1 MSNPYAPQP
10 AEDSSQV
17 SLPPAAGER
26 IVIKPEEE
34 IVSKIGTLADGGYY
48 YDQNDE
54 KPIPLEAE
62 RIVFEKGSTF
72 MVILSWCLAL
82 FLSLPFPTMLTEGTD
97 AVIDPDH
104 PLIWS
109 FMLGVDLVIIVF
121 LIIHGFL
128 YFPSTDCLDSEGIT
142 LSILSRKIQ
151 IPWPHS
157 RTGLYVRLVN
167 QKGRALQT
175 AEVKVI
181 RPDGSSALLPITFRG
196 VDSVK
201 TERDAVIQCS
211 RIWGWAVAKGYTQ
224 ESDEYIPL
232 AGLGVQQSLR
242 RRQEERY
249 GLRAH
254 VNDNQENLQ

>member
-1 MSNPYAPQP
+1 MSNLYDPQP
-10 AEDSSQV
+10 AEDSSRV
-17 SLPPAAGER
+17 SLHPAAGER
-26 IVIKPEEE
+26 IEPQKE
-34 IVSKIGTLADGGYY
+34 IASKIGTVVDGDYY
-48 YDQNDE
+48 HDQNDE
-54 KPIPLEAE
+54 KPIPLKAE

-97 AVIDPDH
+97 AVIDTDH

-109 FMLGVDLVIIVF
+109 FMLGVDLLIIVL

-128 YFPSTDCLDSEGIT
+128 YFPSTDCLDSQGIT

-167 QKGRALQT
+167 QIGRGLQT

-201 TERDAVIQCS
+201 TERNAVIQCS
-211 RIWGWAVAKGYTQ
+211 RIWGWAGAKGYTQ

-254 VNDNQENLQ
+254 VNDDQENLQ

>member
-1 MSNPYAPQP
+1 MSNPYDPQP
-10 AEDSSQV
+10 AEDSSRV

-26 IVIKPEEE
+26 IEPQKE
-34 IVSKIGTLADGGYY
+34 IASKIGAVVDGDYY

-97 AVIDPDH
+97 AVIDADH

-109 FMLGVDLVIIVF
+109 FMLGVDLLIIVL

-128 YFPSTDCLDSEGIT
+128 YFPSTDCLDSQGIT

-167 QKGRALQT
+167 QKGRGLQT
-175 AEVKVI
+175 AEVKVV
-181 RPDGSSALLPITFRG
+181 RPDGSAISIPIASM
-196 VDSVK
+196 DI
-201 TERDAVIQCS
+201 DADEAEKSTVIQCS
-211 RIWGWAVAKGYTQ
+211 RIWDWAVAKGYT
-224 ESDEYIPL
+224 EETGEYTPL
-232 AGLGVQQSLR
+232 RRRGKDDVFR

-254 VNDNQENLQ
+254 VNDDQENLQ

>member
-1 MSNPYAPQP
+1 MSNPYDPQP
-10 AEDSSQV
+10 AEDSSRV

-26 IVIKPEEE
+26 IEPQKE
-34 IVSKIGTLADGGYY
+34 IASKNGTVVDGDYY

-97 AVIDPDH
+97 AVIDADH

-128 YFPSTDCLDSEGIT
+128 YFPSTDCLDSQGIT

-167 QKGRALQT
+167 QKGRGLQT

-181 RPDGSSALLPITFRG
+181 RSDGSSALLPITFRG

-201 TERDAVIQCS
+201 TERNAVIQCS

-232 AGLGVQQSLR
+232 LGLGVQQFLR

-254 VNDNQENLQ
+254 VNDNQEDLQ

>member
-1 MSNPYAPQP
+1 MSNPYDPQP
-10 AEDSSQV
+10 AEDSSRV

-26 IVIKPEEE
+26 IEPQKE
-34 IVSKIGTLADGGYY
+34 IASKIGTVVDGDYY

-82 FLSLPFPTMLTEGTD
+82 FLSLPFPTMLTEGID
-97 AVIDPDH
+97 AVIDADH

-109 FMLGVDLVIIVF
+109 FMLGVDLLIIVL

-128 YFPSTDCLDSEGIT
+128 YFPSTDCLDSQGIT

-157 RTGLYVRLVN
+157 RTGLYV
-167 QKGRALQT
+167 
-175 AEVKVI
+175 

-211 RIWGWAVAKGYTQ
+211 RIWDWAVAKGYTV
-224 ESDEYIPL
+224 ETGEYIPL
-232 AGLGVQQSLR
+232 AGLGVQQYLR

-249 GLRAH
+249 GLRQ
-254 VNDNQENLQ
+254 NFNQ

>member
-1 MSNPYAPQP
+1 MSNPYTPQP
-10 AEDSSQV
+10 AEDSPQI

-26 IVIKPEEE
+26 IAIGPEKES
-34 IVSKIGTLADGGYY
+34 ISKIGTLVDGDYY

-97 AVIDPDH
+97 AVIDADH

-121 LIIHGFL
+121 LIIHGLL
-128 YFPSTDCLDSEGIT
+128 YFPGADCLDSEGIT

-157 RTGLYVRLVN
+157 RTGLYVRRVN
-167 QKGRALQT
+167 QMGRALQT
-175 AEVKVI
+175 AQVKVI
-181 RPDGSSALLPITFRG
+181 RPDGSTAVLPITFMG
-196 VDSVK
+196 IDPVE

-211 RIWGWAVAKGYTQ
+211 RIWDWAVARGYTL
-224 ESDEYIPL
+224 ETGEYIPL
-232 AGLGVQQSLR
+232 AGLGVQQFLR

-254 VNDNQENLQ
+254 VNDDQENLQ